1 MIGVVC
7 SSNKIY
13 KIDKELFFYLKLF
26 PARDIQKWEY
36 QPLGPFTAKNLGTT
50 ISPWIVTMEALK
62 HFIVPNAEQDPKPFP
77 YLQHDDPY
85 NFDINLEVELTR
97 KSNALKK
104 NSNYILTI
112 SNKHNVFP

>member
-1 MIGVVC
+1 
-7 SSNKIY
+7 
-13 KIDKELFFYLKLF
+13 
-26 PARDIQKWEY
+26 
-36 QPLGPFTAKNLGTT
+36 
-50 ISPWIVTMEALK
+50 MEALK

-104 NSNYILTI
+104 
-112 SNKHNVFP
+112 KF